1 MPSSTRGARPVPHR
15 DAFERI
21 NFLYQAAH
29 AALSLPQPDFSLCRH
44 YVRALRLVVRRL
56 VLRLDPNIKR
66 SLCRRCDILLVPGL
80 TCTVRSRANRFTHMV
95 VLCSE
100 CGTLKRY
107 PVRDGYKLAVE
118 RAKAAAA
125 AATVSAEEPPVE
137 AKPAAVAAVASAE
150 EPPAEARP
158 AAAAAAAAAAVAA
171 TTATVV
177 VVAVAGEKKDKGKYN
192 G

>member
-125 AATVSAEEPPVE
+125 AAATVSAEETTPVE

-158 AAAAAAAAAAVAA
+158 AAAAAAAVAA
-171 TTATVV
+171 TAATVV